1 MSNKKKIFLGV
12 LALIVVASNV
22 TLAEAAKKNKEEQKN
37 IKVEEKKEPIPVII
51 EGDDITFN
59 EQTGEIYAKGKVV
72 FTQADA
78 VVTGT
83 DIEGNTIKTKVW
95 AKDKTLLT
103 QPDLKLNG
111 YETDYNYGDRTGT
124 MKKVD
129 GVVNNKIV
137 KGNNVEF
144 YPERVV
150 IYNGTITKCPAIK
163 PDYHISAKKIEIYP
177 NVEMIAYNVKVWVK
191 DKLIYSRDRYKVD
204 LSKKEN
210 NDILPSVGYDSD
222 DGIYIGQN
230 FSEPITED
238 LTGFYNLN
246 YYSKSGFKPQIG
258 LNYKMTN
265 ISVNLVNGY
274 FKDDDSKWIKKEPEL
289 SINSKHFNIA
299 DSQYNYYYN
308 IIYGKWT
315 DSYKTSWHQDYNIYV
330 YRTPIKI
337 NEKLFLNYGT
347 GYEIIKESYNN
358 SIVKSYKYNIGLSN
372 QFFDKF
378 SGWINYNYT
387 QNNSSIFEYDST
399 NVAKELVSG
408 ISYSF
413 DEKNSIVISQSYDLE
428 HNKLVDRDFTWYK
441 DLHCWQASITY
452 RSKRSE
458 LQLKINMK
466 DW

>member
-1 MSNKKKIFLGV
+1 MANFKKILLGV
-12 LALIVVASNV
+12 LALIVVVSNV

-150 IYNGTITKCPAIK
+150 IYNGTISKCPAIK

-177 NVEMIAYNVKVWVK
+177 NVKMIAYDAKVWVK
-191 DKLIYSRDRYKVD
+191 DKILYSTARYETK
-204 LSKKEN
+204 LGQEKQKSAY
-210 NDILPSVGYDSD
+210 PTVGYNSD
-222 DGIYIGQN
+222 GVYVKQHFEENISGNLSAFI
-230 FSEPITED
+230 D
-238 LTGFYNLN
+238 LD
-246 YYSKSGFKPQIG
+246 YYSKHGFRPHYGFVNSFKGVDLTIEQGEFQDGDDEWIKKKPEFR
-258 LNYKMTN
+258 LNFHPQKVFDLPWHY
-265 ISVNLVNGY
+265 SVNL
-274 FKDDDSKWIKKEPEL
+274 SR
-289 SINSKHFNIA
+289 
-299 DSQYNYYYN
+299 
-308 IIYGKWT
+308 GKWE
-315 DSYKTSWHQDYNIYV
+315 DSEKESWHDDYNIYFNRDV
-330 YRTPIKI
+330 IKLSE
-337 NEKLFLNYGT
+337 NTNLTLGL
-347 GYEIIKESYNN
+347 GYQIIKESFNSSTENKYRYDIGVNRSINNKWSIWTAYHYIHNN
-358 SIVKSYKYNIGLSN
+358 SNLFNYDADDLS
-372 QFFDKF
+372 
-378 SGWINYNYT
+378 
-387 QNNSSIFEYDST
+387 
-399 NVAKELVSG
+399 KELVSG
-408 ISYSF
+408 IKYQI
-413 DEKNSIVISQSYDLE
+413 DDKNALAIEQSYDLE
-428 HNKLVDRDFTWYK
+428 NKNVYEQDYIWYRN
-441 DLHCWQASITY
+441 LHCLDAKIMY
-452 RSKRSE
+452 RAKRG
-458 LQLKINMK
+458 QFKIK
-466 DW
+466 IGVKEW

>member
-1 MSNKKKIFLGV
+1 MGNFKKIFLGV
-12 LALIVVASNV
+12 LALIVVVSNV

-150 IYNGTITKCPAIK
+150 IYNGTISKCPAIK

-177 NVEMIAYNVKVWVK
+177 NVKMIAYDAKV
-191 DKLIYSRDRYKVD
+191 
-204 LSKKEN
+204 
-210 NDILPSVGYDSD
+210 
-222 DGIYIGQN
+222 
-230 FSEPITED
+230 
-238 LTGFYNLN
+238 
-246 YYSKSGFKPQIG
+246 
-258 LNYKMTN
+258 
-265 ISVNLVNGY
+265 
-274 FKDDDSKWIKKEPEL
+274 
-289 SINSKHFNIA
+289 
-299 DSQYNYYYN
+299 
-308 IIYGKWT
+308 
-315 DSYKTSWHQDYNIYV
+315 
-330 YRTPIKI
+330 
-337 NEKLFLNYGT
+337 
-347 GYEIIKESYNN
+347 
-358 SIVKSYKYNIGLSN
+358 
-372 QFFDKF
+372 
-378 SGWINYNYT
+378 
-387 QNNSSIFEYDST
+387 
-399 NVAKELVSG
+399 
-408 ISYSF
+408 
-413 DEKNSIVISQSYDLE
+413 
-428 HNKLVDRDFTWYK
+428 
-441 DLHCWQASITY
+441 
-452 RSKRSE
+452 
-458 LQLKINMK
+458 
-466 DW
+466 

>member
-1 MSNKKKIFLGV
+1 MGNFKKIFLGV

-22 TLAEAAKKNKEEQKN
+22 TLAEAAKKNKEEQTN

-95 AKDKTLLT
+95 AKDKTLLS

-177 NVEMIAYNVKVWVK
+177 NVKMIAYDVKVWAK
-191 DKLIYSRDRYKVD
+191 DKVMYSTAKYETSLDPSEKQNSIYPD
-204 LSKKEN
+204 
-210 NDILPSVGYDSD
+210 VGYNSD
-222 DGIYIGQN
+222 GFYVKQHFEEPVSNNLSAFLDLDYY
-230 FSEPITED
+230 SEP
-238 LTGFYNLN
+238 
-246 YYSKSGFKPQIG
+246 GFKPHYG
-258 LNYKMTN
+258 LINRFAAVDLILQQGN
-265 ISVNLVNGY
+265 
-274 FKDDDSKWIKKEPEL
+274 FQDSDEHWIKKKPEWRVQL
-289 SINSKHFNIA
+289 HKQRLFDLPVSYVVNA
-299 DSQYNYYYN
+299 
-308 IIYGKWT
+308 IYGKWEDET
-315 DSYKTSWHQDYNIYV
+315 KSSWHEDYNIYFS
-330 YRTPIKI
+330 RDTIKI
-337 NEKLFLNYGT
+337 SEKMNLNLGT
-347 GYEIIKESYNN
+347 GYQIVKESYNN
-358 SIVKSYKYNIGLSN
+358 SENDKFIYDITLSDN
-372 QFFDKF
+372 FDKKWN
-378 SGWINYNYT
+378 GWIGYHYV
-387 QNNSSIFEYDST
+387 QNNSTLFNYDSDDLSR
-399 NVAKELVSG
+399 ELITG
-408 ISYSF
+408 LTYAI
-413 DEKNSIVISQSYDLE
+413 DDKNSLSFVQRYDLD
-428 HNKLVDRDFTWYK
+428 NSRVYDQDYTWYH
-441 DLHCWQASITY
+441 DLHCLKASLTY
-452 RSKRSE
+452 RAKRE
-458 LQLKINMK
+458 EIKFRIGIK
-466 DW
+466 EW